1 MKRRPGAAAEGPS
14 RAGPGVS
21 LAAEEK
27 EGVPSQ
33 DLSVSAVI
41 FLFFNV
47 KIPLKILFVESTRY

>member
-1 MKRRPGAAAEGPS
+1 MGPWGV
-14 RAGPGVS
+14 AGR
-21 LAAEEK
+21 AEEK

-41 FLFFNV
+41 FFFLNV